1 MHVKTEKV
9 LFVVK
14 TLTKKKKKENRAAA
28 KLISSHGS
36 EN

>member
-14 TLTKKKKKENRAAA
+14 TLTKKKENRAAA